1 MKKHF
6 VLATLLATMAGA
18 TAAAPESYSIE
29 SSHTYPSFEASHMGI
44 SFWRGK
50 FNSTTGKVMLDRT
63 AKTGTVDISIDA
75 KSIDFGHEKMN
86 EHAIGEDFFNVA
98 KFPTVNYKGKIV
110 FTGDTPT
117 AVDGELTLL
126 GVTKPVKLT
135 IGSFKCIPHPFFK
148 VEVCGADA
156 SGSFDRVDFGMD
168 YGAKYGPTTAKL
180 SIQVE
185 ALKDAAAGPRS

>member
-1 MKKHF
+1 MKKPLA
-6 VLATLLATMAGA
+6 LATLLATMAGT

-50 FNSTTGKVMLDRT
+50 FNSTTGKVTLDRT

-98 KFPTVNYKGKIV
+98 KFPTVSYKGKIV

-135 IGSFKCIPHPFFK
+135 IGKIGRAH
-148 VEVCGADA
+148 V
-156 SGSFDRVDFGMD
+156 
-168 YGAKYGPTTAKL
+168 
-180 SIQVE
+180 
-185 ALKDAAAGPRS
+185 

>member
-1 MKKHF
+1 MKRTA
-6 VLATLLATMAGA
+6 LAALLAA
-18 TAAAPESYSIE
+18 TSFASFAAPENYTIE

-50 FNSTTGKVMLDRT
+50 FNTTTGKIVLDRA
-63 AKTGTVDISIDA
+63 AKTGTVDINIDA
-75 KSIDFGHEKMN
+75 KSVDFGHDKMN
-86 EHAIGEDFFNVA
+86 EHALGEDFFNVA
-98 KFPTVNYKGKIV
+98 KFPTINYKGKVV

-117 AVDGELTLL
+117 GVDGELTLL
-126 GVTKPVKLT
+126 GVTKPVKLA

-156 SGSFDRVDFGMD
+156 SGSFDRVDFGMN

-185 ALKDAAAGPRS
+185 ALKDAAAGPKS